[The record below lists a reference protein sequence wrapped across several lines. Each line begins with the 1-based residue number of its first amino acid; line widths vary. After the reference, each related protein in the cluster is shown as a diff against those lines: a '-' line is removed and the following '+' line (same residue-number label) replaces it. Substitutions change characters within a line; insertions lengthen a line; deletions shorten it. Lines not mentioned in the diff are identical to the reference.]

1 MLLRTFHSFA
11 VFALA
16 FLLLHNFAIISAIV
30 IIFAL
35 AGVKFTATYEIKSYR
50 YVCNSCGYI
59 EEWVAPRHLKRVASG
74 MKRLNADYDEIGE
87 ELRKENRESRFGGI
101 AIFILAMTL
110 GAILMIALMIFS
122 IAANH

>member
-1 MLLRTFHSFA
+1 
-11 VFALA
+11 
-16 FLLLHNFAIISAIV
+16 
-30 IIFAL
+30 
-35 AGVKFTATYEIKSYR
+35 
-50 YVCNSCGYI
+50 
-59 EEWVAPRHLKRVASG
+59 